1 MSARPAMVVR
11 RMQSS
16 ALERQP
22 ARGYGP
28 LALEEQAA

>member
-1 MSARPAMVVR
+1 MSARPAMVR
-11 RMQSS
+11 RTQSS

-22 ARGYGP
+22 ARGYGQ